1 METLIKSIE
10 ELQQYVKINR
20 SVDFETFSQFL
31 IDAQDK
37 YITPYIGLSLID
49 RLITETT
56 DKLRLYICRAMGPF
70 SLALA
75 TDEFSINF
83 GESGHTVTRTDKLA
97 PASDAKIA
105 KATESLFNRGW
116 SNLDNALRYL
126 QSNIAAYP
134 EWNDVSRSISTKL
147 FDNATEFQEKGL
159 VDIDNSPL
167 TFHHLR
173 MLVLR
178 IETSETMK
186 LLPDEMRSNFDKS
199 ASEEITTAMQA
210 YTGSRVAALH
220 TSQTTKTQRTAGAQ
234 SHIEFKPIIRP
245 LYSDMQY
252 TGNYFDE
259 QAAFWRNT
267 LDEALIAAEKKE
279 AGEGIVKYNSPE
291 RRIFVATASRS

>member
-1 METLIKSIE
+1 METLINSIE

-20 SVDFETFSQFL
+20 STDFEIFSQFI

-37 YITPYIGLSLID
+37 YIRPYFGQELID
-49 RLITETT
+49 RLTGEIA
-56 DKLRLYICRAMGPF
+56 DKLKTYLCRALGPF

-83 GESGHTVTRTDKLA
+83 GESGHTVARTNDKA

-116 SNLDNALRYL
+116 NNLDNALRYL
-126 QSNIAAYP
+126 QIHKEDYS
-134 EWNDVSRSISTKL
+134 EWKDISVSISTKL
-147 FDNATEFQEKGL
+147 FEHASEFQEKGL

-167 TFHHLR
+167 TFHNLR
-173 MLVLR
+173 MLIMR
-178 IETSETMK
+178 IEISETFK
-186 LLPDEMRSNFDKS
+186 LLPAEMRVDFNKS
-199 ASEEITTAMQA
+199 TSEDITTAMQA

-234 SHIEFKPIIRP
+234 SQIEFKPIVRP
-245 LYSDMQY
+245 LYNDLQY

-259 QAAFWRNT
+259 QASFWRNT
-267 LDEALIAAEKKE
+267 LEEALVAADKKK
-279 AGEGIVKYNSPE
+279 AGEGTVKFNSPE

>member
-1 METLIKSIE
+1 METLIQTTE
-10 ELQQYVKINR
+10 DLQKYVKVNR
-20 SVDFETFSQFL
+20 TIDFETYRQFV

-37 YITPYIGLSLID
+37 YVTPYIGQALID
-49 RLITETT
+49 RLMNEPNN
-56 DKLRLYICRAMGPF
+56 KLSIFVCRALGPF

-83 GESGHTVTRTDKLA
+83 GESGHTVSRTDKLA

-105 KATESLFNRGW
+105 KAAESLFNRGW

-126 QSNIAAYP
+126 QSHKEDYP
-134 EWNDVSRSISTKL
+134 EWKDYSGSISTKL
-147 FDNATEFQEKGL
+147 FENASEFQEKGL

-173 MLVLR
+173 LLVLR
-178 IETSETMK
+178 IETSETFK
-186 LLPDEMRSNFDKS
+186 LLPAEMRSDFEKTV
-199 ASEEITTAMQA
+199 SEDITTAMQA

-234 SHIEFKPIIRP
+234 SQMEFKPVIRP

-259 QAAFWRNT
+259 QAIFWRNT

-279 AGEGIVKYNSPE
+279 AGEGTVKYNSSE
-291 RRIFVATASRS
+291 RKIFVATATRS

>member
-83 GESGHTVTRTDKLA
+83 GESGHTVARTDKLA

-126 QSNIAAYP
+126 QSNIATYP

-259 QAAFWRNT
+259 QASFWCNT
-267 LDEALIAAEKKE
+267 LEEILIAAELKE
-279 AGEGIVKYNSPE
+279 AGEGTIKYNSLE
-291 RRIFVATASRS
+291 RRIFVATANRL

>member
-10 ELQQYVKINR
+10 ELQKYVKINK
-20 SVDFETFSQFL
+20 STDFETYQQFL

-37 YITPYIGLSLID
+37 YITPYIGQSLID
-49 RLITETT
+49 KLITETA
-56 DKLRLYICRAMGPF
+56 DKLRSHICRALGPF

-75 TDEFSINF
+75 TDEFSINV
-83 GESGHTVTRTDKLA
+83 GESGHTVTRTEKLA

-126 QSNIAAYP
+126 QSNIANYP
-134 EWNDVSRSISTKL
+134 EWKDVSISISTRL

-178 IETSETMK
+178 IETSETFK
-186 LLPDEMRSNFDKS
+186 LLPDDMKNNFDKS
-199 ASEEITTAMQA
+199 ASEDITTSMQA

-220 TSQTTKTQRTAGAQ
+220 TSQSTKTQRTSGAQ
-234 SHIEFKPIIRP
+234 SQIEFKPIIRP

-259 QAAFWRNT
+259 QADFWRNT

-279 AGEGIVKYNSPE
+279 AGEGTVKYNSSE
-291 RRIFVATASRS
+291 RRIFVATATRS

>member
-1 METLIKSIE
+1 METFIQSTE
-10 ELQQYVKINR
+10 ELQKYVKVNR
-20 SVDFETFSQFL
+20 SIDFETYRQYL

-37 YITPYIGLSLID
+37 YITPYIGQSLID
-49 RLITETT
+49 KLMSDNT
-56 DKLRLYICRAMGPF
+56 DQLSIYVCRALGPF
-70 SLALA
+70 SLALS

-83 GESGHTVTRTDKLA
+83 GESGHTVTRTDDKA

-105 KATESLFNRGW
+105 KAAESLYNRGW

-126 QSNIAAYP
+126 QGRIADYP
-134 EWNDVSRSISTKL
+134 EWTDVARHISTKL
-147 FDNATEFQEKGL
+147 FENASEFQEKGL
-159 VDIDNSPL
+159 VDINYSPL

-173 MLVLR
+173 MLIKR
-178 IETSETMK
+178 IETSETFK
-186 LLPDEMRSNFDKS
+186 LLPAEMRSNFDKE
-199 ASEEITTAMQA
+199 ASEDITTAMQA

-220 TSQTTKTQRTAGAQ
+220 TSQATKTQRTAGAHSQ
-234 SHIEFKPIIRP
+234 IEFKPVIRP
-245 LYSDMQY
+245 LYNDVQY